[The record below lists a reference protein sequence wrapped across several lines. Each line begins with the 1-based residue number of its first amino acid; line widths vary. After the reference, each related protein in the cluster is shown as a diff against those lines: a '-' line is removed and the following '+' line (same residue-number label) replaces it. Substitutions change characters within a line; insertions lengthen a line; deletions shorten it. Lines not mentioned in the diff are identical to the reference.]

1 MDRDEFFFP
10 GGGRQEVLD
19 ALFEGIRRSGVVLLL
34 VGAAG
39 SGRSALIRRFV
50 AEADPQA
57 LAVAV
62 VSGDILMSPVQ
73 LLGGLR
79 DALGFPPVAHPADDL
94 WRAVQA
100 IRDESRDVVLFV
112 DDAHELGM
120 EARGEI
126 VRFALEADVALV
138 LTGDESLAPAMNPE
152 VPFEVLALRPFDE
165 EESEA
170 FVAAWL
176 AVEDEDELPSNR
188 VMAKLHRHSAGMPGR
203 LAGLLG
209 SGAATR
215 ERLLPNGIPP
225 WHVLMGVGAV
235 IVLGIVVAF
244 VLTTNPVGEEVG
256 PVERVVT
263 LPPPGQAVV
272 DNNVRARNGADVA
285 VPLPMDARV
294 YAPPVKVNPVPEG
307 AASTAV
313 VAGGGAAASPVQDVP
328 APAPVPMPATPAA
341 ASPPKVAPLSPA
353 QPTPAGSRLTTS
365 QATPVVSGPS
375 RYTADEQALLAE
387 PRSRYTVQLFASFN
401 EGAVQAFMAR
411 HRGTEM
417 KVFRT
422 VREDLPW
429 YVAVTGMYRNRDEAK
444 AAVARLPLDL
454 QALKPWARSLQGV
467 QDELRRRRN

>member
-1 MDRDEFFFP
+1 MHRDEFFFP

-50 AEADPQA
+50 AEADPEA

-79 DALGFPPVAHPADDL
+79 DALGFTPLAHPADDL

-120 EARGEI
+120 EARAEI

-138 LTGDESLAPAMNPE
+138 LTGDESLAPSMNPE
-152 VPFEVLALRPFDE
+152 VPFEVLALRPLDE

-209 SGAATR
+209 AGAATR

-235 IVLGIVVAF
+235 VVLAVVVAF
-244 VLTTNPVGEEVG
+244 VLTTNPVGEEGG

-263 LPPPGQAVV
+263 LPQPGQATVE
-272 DNNVRARNGADVA
+272 NVRARNGADVA
-285 VPLPMDARV
+285 VPLPMDAKV
-294 YAPPVKVNPVPEG
+294 YVPPVKVNPVAEG
-307 AASTAV
+307 GGSMAV
-313 VAGGGAAASPVQDVP
+313 VAGDGVAALSLPD
-328 APAPVPMPATPAA
+328 APAPIPATPAA

-353 QPTPAGSRLTTS
+353 QPTPPGSRLTTS
-365 QATPVVSGPS
+365 QVTPVISGPS

-401 EGAVQAFMAR
+401 EGAVQGFVAR

-429 YVAVTGMYRNRDEAK
+429 FVAVSGTYRNRDEAK
-444 AAVARLPLDL
+444 AAIARLPLDL